1 MPRRHAATRGVEN
14 EGQGGSHNRSSVRIG
29 IFPALTWAGRRYPHP
44 VTEPD
49 PQLDELAEQ
58 TALLRGIY
66 GEMDFA
72 DVNQQLDRLIA
83 GLDEMG
89 RELDDALS
97 RIREAQQQLG
107 EPPADTT

>member
-1 MPRRHAATRGVEN
+1 
-14 EGQGGSHNRSSVRIG
+14 
-29 IFPALTWAGRRYPHP
+29 
-44 VTEPD
+44 
-49 PQLDELAEQ
+49 
-58 TALLRGIY
+58 
-66 GEMDFA
+66 MDFA

>member
-1 MPRRHAATRGVEN
+1 M
-14 EGQGGSHNRSSVRIG
+14 
-29 IFPALTWAGRRYPHP
+29 
-44 VTEPD
+44 
-49 PQLDELAEQ
+49 DELAEQ

-66 GEMDFA
+66 GEMDFADEFA